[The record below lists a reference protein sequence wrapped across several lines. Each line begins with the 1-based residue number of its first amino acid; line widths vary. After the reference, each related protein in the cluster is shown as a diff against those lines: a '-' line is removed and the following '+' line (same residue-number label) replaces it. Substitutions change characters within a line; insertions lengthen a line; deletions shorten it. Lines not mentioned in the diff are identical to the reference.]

1 MLAKRTS
8 ALSFLIRRKTLSRT
22 TTKIPVVVTT
32 MSSSENS
39 NDKVVVGIDRLSDGP
54 MHTQDPFLF
63 CVYHKDRY
71 PAGNG
76 KMEAPRRGNGADFNP
91 NAPYRMYHGE
101 KVPGFPQHPH
111 RGFETITATLD
122 GIIDHTDSMGNAGRY
137 GEGDLQ
143 WMTAGKGVVH
153 GEMFP
158 LIHEDKENPTRFF
171 QIWLNLP
178 SKSKMT
184 EPAFVMHWG
193 SETKKV
199 KDEGGA
205 DVIVWVGEHK
215 GERTAM
221 KSPPNSWAA
230 DPEND
235 VGVVFYSLKPG
246 GKCEIAPAK
255 GGKATNRFL
264 YFVEGENGKQF
275 VSDVNVPKKH
285 GAEIVGDKT
294 AVLENRSET
303 ETMDVLLLQ
312 GKPIGE
318 PVASHGPFVMNTRQ
332 EIMQC
337 FEDYQRTRFGGW
349 PWEKDAMVFP
359 ADKPRFSLLN
369 GVEELGK

>member
-1 MLAKRTS
+1 
-8 ALSFLIRRKTLSRT
+8 
-22 TTKIPVVVTT
+22 
-32 MSSSENS
+32 
-39 NDKVVVGIDRLSDGP
+39 
-54 MHTQDPFLF
+54 
-63 CVYHKDRY
+63 
-71 PAGNG
+71 
-76 KMEAPRRGNGADFNP
+76 
-91 NAPYRMYHGE
+91 
-101 KVPGFPQHPH
+101 
-111 RGFETITATLD
+111 
-122 GIIDHTDSMGNAGRY
+122 
-137 GEGDLQ
+137 
-143 WMTAGKGVVH
+143 MTAGKGVVH

-158 LIHEDKENPTRFF
+158 LIHQDKENPTRFF
-171 QIWLNLP
+171 QVWLNLP
-178 SKSKMT
+178 SKHKFT

-193 SETKKV
+193 SETKKM
-199 KDEGGA
+199 KDGDKT

-215 GERTAM
+215 GERTEM

-235 VGVVFYSLKPG
+235 VGVIFYSVKPG
-246 GKCEIAPAK
+246 GKCEIALAK
-255 GGKATNRFL
+255 GGKGTNRFL

-275 VSDVNVPKKH
+275 VSDVNVPKKY

-294 AVLENRSET
+294 AVLENKSET

-312 GKPIGE
+312 GRPIGE

-359 ADKPRFSLLN
+359 ADKPRFALLN